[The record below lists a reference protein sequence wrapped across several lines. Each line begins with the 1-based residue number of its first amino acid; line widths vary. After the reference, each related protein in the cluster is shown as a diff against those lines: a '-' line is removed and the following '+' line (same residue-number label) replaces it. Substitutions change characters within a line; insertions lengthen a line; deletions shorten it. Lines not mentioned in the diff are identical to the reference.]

1 MGSGM
6 NVAYLARSTFC
17 LRFLKIPIR
26 PSLERRFRRVSEK
39 ILLLSDK
46 REDLELLHRTFKSN
60 GYSISLGS
68 LQADTEEQILR
79 DGFSLVLADYDLIG
93 NQVERFFEFQKNHS
107 TASVIFYGTESDPAR
122 IALILHNG
130 IYAFIPRLN
139 LPERI
144 YDAVVGGLENR
155 KAFIKILDM
164 MGQLEDLNE
173 SLERERDALK
183 GKNQELNVINRV
195 SQEVAY
201 DLNWERILPRI
212 VGTGL
217 REFFDYHLFG
227 LFYRVGPHWNLALHV
242 PSDEELAADAESL
255 KESLLSR
262 ISSELGLKASP
273 NRVGFSLMASRH
285 EGASETSPSLSCLT
299 TYPLN
304 LAGKRLGALI
314 MLPKS
319 GGGHTDENGR
329 HAIGTLANILALS
342 LKNAQE
348 YHRVK
353 EMAVTDSLTGVYN
366 RKGFGDFMKRE
377 FHRAKRYHK
386 SLALIMLDVDNF
398 KAINDSFGHLAG
410 DYVLRDLATCLKQSI
425 RGSDIVA
432 RYGGDEFT
440 VLLPETNAEEADVFM
455 KRMLHRVGRHKFRW
469 GSKLLSVS
477 VSYGISDT
485 DELRADTNVSAFLQR
500 ADSRLYQAK
509 RTLKSSNSGR
519 EVSHRPETS
528 ISVAPAS

>member
-1 MGSGM
+1 
-6 NVAYLARSTFC
+6 
-17 LRFLKIPIR
+17 
-26 PSLERRFRRVSEK
+26 VSEK
-39 ILLLSDK
+39 ILLLSD
-46 REDLELLHRTFKSN
+46 RLEDLELLQQKFSSN
-60 GYSISLGS
+60 GYRISRRS
-68 LQADTEEQILR
+68 LQADTEDQILA

-93 NQVERFFEFQKNHS
+93 DQVERFFEFQKSHS
-107 TASVIFYGTESDPAR
+107 MASIIFYGTESDPAR
-122 IALILHNG
+122 VALILHNG

-164 MGQLEDLNE
+164 MGKLEDLNE

-183 GKNQELNVINRV
+183 GKNQELDVINRL
-195 SQEVAY
+195 SREVAY

-217 REFFDYHLFG
+217 REFLDYDLFG
-227 LFYRVGPHWNLALHV
+227 LFYRIGPRWNLAVHV
-242 PSDEELAADAESL
+242 PSEEGLTADSESL

-262 ISSELGLKASP
+262 ISRELGLKTSP
-273 NRVGFSLMASRH
+273 DRVGFSLMAPRH
-285 EGASETSPSLSCLT
+285 ARKSETSFSLSFLAI
-299 TYPLN
+299 YPLS
-304 LAGKRLGALI
+304 LAGKRLGDLLL
-314 MLPKS
+314 LPKS
-319 GGGHTDENGR
+319 DARSNENGR

-348 YHRVK
+348 YHRVR
-353 EMAVTDSLTGVYN
+353 EMAVTDSLTGIYN
-366 RKGFGDFMKRE
+366 RKGFGDFIKRE

-398 KAINDSFGHLAG
+398 KGINDAFGHLAG
-410 DYVLRDLATCLKQSI
+410 DYVLRDLATCLKRTI
-425 RGSDIVA
+425 RGSDIVV
-432 RYGGDEFT
+432 RYGGDEFA

-455 KRMLHRVGRHKFRW
+455 KRMLLQLRRHAFRW
-469 GSKLLSVS
+469 GASRVRVS

-485 DELRADTNVSAFLQR
+485 DELRTDTNVSALLQR

-509 RTLKSSNSGR
+509 RTLKTSKSVEG
-519 EVSHRPETS
+519 SHFPATNISEASASEPPPPET
-528 ISVAPAS
+528 AP

>member
-1 MGSGM
+1 M
-6 NVAYLARSTFC
+6 A
-17 LRFLKIPIR
+17 
-26 PSLERRFRRVSEK
+26 
-39 ILLLSDK
+39 
-46 REDLELLHRTFKSN
+46 
-60 GYSISLGS
+60 SI
-68 LQADTEEQILR
+68 
-79 DGFSLVLADYDLIG
+79 
-93 NQVERFFEFQKNHS
+93 
-107 TASVIFYGTESDPAR
+107 IFYGTETDPAR
-122 IALILHNG
+122 ISLILHNG

-144 YDAVVGGLENR
+144 YDVVVGGLENR

-164 MGQLEDLNE
+164 MSKLEDLNE
-173 SLERERDALK
+173 SLARERDALK

-195 SQEVAY
+195 SREVAY

-217 REFFDYHLFG
+217 SEFLDYHLFG
-227 LFYRVGPHWNLALHV
+227 LFYRIGPRWNLALHV
-242 PSDEELAADAESL
+242 PSDEELAADSESL
-255 KESLLSR
+255 KESLLSQ
-262 ISSELGLKASP
+262 ISRELGVKTSP
-273 NRVGFSLMASRH
+273 DRVGFSLMAPHH
-285 EGASETSPSLSCLT
+285 EGKSETSSSLSRLA

-304 LAGKRLGALI
+304 LAGKRLGGLLL
-314 MLPKS
+314 LPKS
-319 GGGHTDENGR
+319 DAGTDEDGR

-353 EMAVTDSLTGVYN
+353 EMAVTDSLTGIYN

-398 KAINDSFGHLAG
+398 KGINDSFGHLAG
-410 DYVLRDLATCLKQSI
+410 DYVLRDLATCLKRSI

-432 RYGGDEFT
+432 RYGGDEFA

-455 KRMLHRVGRHKFRW
+455 KRMLHRVGRHRFRW
-469 GSKLLSVS
+469 GANRVSVS

-485 DELRADTNVSAFLQR
+485 DELRADTNVSALLQR

-509 RTLKSSNSGR
+509 RTLKTSNSTLEG
-519 EVSHRPETS
+519 SHRPETN